1 MSYTGR
7 FAPSPTGPLHFGS
20 LLAALA
26 SYLDA
31 RHQQGRWL
39 VRIENLDPPRE
50 VPGAADAILRT
61 LDKFGLHWDD
71 SVLYQSERNDYY
83 HSIISQLRRNDLAY
97 PCSCSRSALKQRHA
111 LEHYDR
117 YCVSHPP
124 KPDAPHAIRAR
135 FLSEQHC
142 FTDRIQ
148 GIKTSHSSNH
158 GDFIV
163 FRRDQLFAYQLA
175 VVADDEAQGV
185 SHIVRGADLLQETF
199 AQLELQKH
207 LGFTSPQYAHIPLA
221 ITAQGQ
227 KLSKQNLAPSIEHL
241 PVIATLV
248 SALTFLGQDL
258 PPEPLSLSAQSL
270 LNWASQHWQIKQ
282 IPIHSIM
289 INTATQT
296 GS

>member
-1 MSYTGR
+1 MTYTGR

-31 RHQQGRWL
+31 KHQQGRWL

-61 LDKFGLHWDD
+61 LETFGLHWQGE
-71 SVLYQSERNDYY
+71 VVYQLDRYDYY
-83 HSIISQLRRNDLAY
+83 HSILNQLQQKDLAY
-97 PCSCSRSALKQRHA
+97 PCSCSRSALKQRQA
-111 LEHYDR
+111 IKRYDR
-117 YCVSHPP
+117 HCVSHPP
-124 KPDAPHAIRAR
+124 KQQEPHAIRAR
-135 FLSEQHC
+135 FLSEQHY

-148 GIKTSHSSNH
+148 AIQKSNPETE

-163 FRRDQLFAYQLA
+163 YRRDQLFAYQLA
-175 VVADDEAQGV
+175 VVADDQAQGV
-185 SHIVRGADLLQETF
+185 NHIVRGADLLQETF
-199 AQLELQKH
+199 AQQELQKH
-207 LGFTSPQYAHIPLA
+207 LDFYTPQYAHIPLA

-241 PVIATLV
+241 PVVPTLV
-248 SALTFLGQDL
+248 SALRFLGQDL
-258 PPEPLSLSAQSL
+258 PPEPLSLSTESL
-270 LNWASQHWQIKQ
+270 LNWAIQHWRIEQ
-282 IPIHSIM
+282 IPIAPII
-289 INTATQT
+289 INTATQM